1 MFILRTVVGNTMK
14 LIVTIV
20 DDQDADKVMAALTNQ
35 HIGVTRVSSTGGL
48 LSSGNSTLLIGIDE
62 SKVTQVMAVITGL
75 ASTRQTV
82 VPFAPDSSM
91 PLASL
96 VEVQAGGFMS
106 FILDIEHFEQ
116 V

>member
-20 DDQDADKVMAALTNQ
+20 DDQDVDKVMAALTNQ

-62 SKVTQVMAVITGL
+62 LKVTQVMTVITGL
-75 ASTRQTV
+75 ASTLSNSCSIC
-82 VPFAPDSSM
+82 P
-91 PLASL
+91 
-96 VEVQAGGFMS
+96 
-106 FILDIEHFEQ
+106 
-116 V
+116 